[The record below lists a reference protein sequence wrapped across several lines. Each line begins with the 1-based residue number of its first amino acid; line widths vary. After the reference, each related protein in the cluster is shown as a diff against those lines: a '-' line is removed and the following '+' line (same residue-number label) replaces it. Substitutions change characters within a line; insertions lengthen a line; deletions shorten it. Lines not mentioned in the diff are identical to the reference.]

1 MEEASN
7 ATVPGFLIKLWTL
20 VDDTNLD
27 DVIRWSENGHSF
39 LVVNEQ
45 NFAKNILPKYFK
57 HNNISSFI
65 RQLNLYGFRKVLA
78 MENGKVLQGKTL
90 TMEFQHPFF
99 KKGGSSL
106 LENIKRKVP
115 TMKIEN
121 VKTYPRELQ
130 RIMSEV
136 QDMTDKQ
143 SSMDAKFAELKKKY
157 ATLWLEVTEL
167 RQNYCK
173 QQQLLTQILQFMLN
187 LIGENYMVNTD
198 RKRSFPLKSG
208 ASASKCAHQYF
219 HIPEEKKK
227 EAMQILQNGYTLIE
241 EKYKNLLDS
250 IIPTLKDESKTL
262 VSCMDQAIGDDGE
275 DLKMSIQDIPM
286 NENSSDVDMYSS
298 IPDFQELM
306 TEDYLGEE
314 TDNISLEFMSSPSED
329 NYSIFTEDKS
339 DSQFNT
345 IMNRDEMYMQGI
357 EGNLVEIKSLQ
368 SRKKVNC
375 DAGHV
380 NEPVSSKLPT
390 LMTNE
395 TETLSSMDVMAEIDT
410 LDLMNSEEGE
420 RNLLEANGRKE
431 QHVAEYKKYALLSL
445 LEEVPKNDFGERLQ
459 DSNDLLLDDLKNP
472 SLVLSDFNDH
482 DCIALNVSSP
492 GNVNTIENSAPHLYV
507 ETNGES
513 MLFPLV
519 FLSPVTNFDDES
531 NKLVS
536 ST

>member
-1 MEEASN
+1 
-7 ATVPGFLIKLWTL
+7 
-20 VDDTNLD
+20 
-27 DVIRWSENGHSF
+27 
-39 LVVNEQ
+39 
-45 NFAKNILPKYFK
+45 
-57 HNNISSFI
+57 
-65 RQLNLYGFRKVLA
+65 
-78 MENGKVLQGKTL
+78 
-90 TMEFQHPFF
+90 
-99 KKGGSSL
+99 
-106 LENIKRKVP
+106 
-115 TMKIEN
+115 
-121 VKTYPRELQ
+121 
-130 RIMSEV
+130 
-136 QDMTDKQ
+136 
-143 SSMDAKFAELKKKY
+143 
-157 ATLWLEVTEL
+157 
-167 RQNYCK
+167 
-173 QQQLLTQILQFMLN
+173 
-187 LIGENYMVNTD
+187 
-198 RKRSFPLKSG
+198 
-208 ASASKCAHQYF
+208 
-219 HIPEEKKK
+219 
-227 EAMQILQNGYTLIE
+227 MQILQNGYTLIE

-262 VSCMDQAIGDDGE
+262 VSCVDQAIGDDGE

-380 NEPVSSKLPT
+380 SEPVSSELPT

-410 LDLMNSEEGE
+410 LDLMNSEEGK
-420 RNLLEANGRKE
+420 RNLLEANGRKD
-431 QHVAEYKKYALLSL
+431 QQVVEYKKYALLSL

-472 SLVLSDFNDH
+472 SLVLPDFNDH

-492 GNVNTIENSAPHLYV
+492 GNVNTVENSAPHLYV

>member
-20 VDDTNLD
+20 VEDTNLD

-121 VKTYPRELQ
+121 VKTYPREFQ

-136 QDMTDKQ
+136 RDMTDKQ
-143 SSMDAKFAELKKKY
+143 SNMDAKFTELKK
-157 ATLWLEVTEL
+157 
-167 RQNYCK
+167 
-173 QQQLLTQILQFMLN
+173 
-187 LIGENYMVNTD
+187 
-198 RKRSFPLKSG
+198 SFPLKSG

-431 QHVAEYKKYALLSL
+431 QQVVEYKKYDLLSL

-472 SLVLSDFNDH
+472 SLVLPDFNDH

-492 GNVNTIENSAPHLYV
+492 GNVNTIENSAPHLYM

>member
-20 VDDTNLD
+20 VEDTNLD

-121 VKTYPRELQ
+121 VKTYPREFQ

-136 QDMTDKQ
+136 RDMTDKQ
-143 SSMDAKFAELKKKY
+143 SNMDAKFTELKKKY
-157 ATLWLEVTEL
+157 TTLWLEVTEL

-380 NEPVSSKLPT
+380 NE
-390 LMTNE
+390 
-395 TETLSSMDVMAEIDT
+395 T

-431 QHVAEYKKYALLSL
+431 QQVVEYKKYDLLSL

-472 SLVLSDFNDH
+472 SLVLPDFNDH

-492 GNVNTIENSAPHLYV
+492 GNVNTIENSAPHLYM